1 MTCDDLKRLEDLS
14 SENKR
19 LRGDLIR
26 IRNASV
32 ISASSCAGGTG
43 KCSSGDPVA
52 NMVCTA
58 TDVEDQILHNV
69 LEMVE
74 VIDGAP
80 REYLRKIM
88 RQRYVNGH
96 SWGRIAREL
105 GYADG
110 AAPYRSLLRF
120 RQKIMSKARENDN
133 GMTTRNGV

>member
-32 ISASSCAGGTG
+32 ASASSCARGTG

-74 VIDGAP
+74 IIDGVP
-80 REYLRKIM
+80 KPHVRKIM
-88 RQRYVNGH
+88 RWRYIRGC
-96 SWGRIAREL
+96 SWGQIAHEL
-105 GYADG
+105 GYADS
-110 AAPYRSLLRF
+110 AAPYRALLRF
-120 RQKIMSKARENDN
+120 RKKHVKSRGK
-133 GMTTRNGV
+133 